1 MYSPL
6 ENFRTID
13 SAILDDKYKNI
24 HIWKDFKI
32 PNWKLRFFSVP
43 SIQISKQY

>member
-24 HIWKDFKI
+24 HIWKDS
-32 PNWKLRFFSVP
+32 KLEIVFLLGSFDP
-43 SIQISKQY
+43 E